1 MGSLFFQVDDNS
13 SGLFI
18 RGGAIFFSTV
28 YHTLF
33 ALQEVEAS
41 FLGRAV
47 LAKQKGF
54 ALFHPVTYVAAQ
66 VFGDLPVILVQVTL
80 FSVILY
86 FMTGL
91 LLDAGAFFT
100 YWAIVFATTMC
111 ATAL

>member
-1 MGSLFFQVDDNS
+1 
-13 SGLFI
+13 
-18 RGGAIFFSTV
+18 
-28 YHTLF
+28 
-33 ALQEVEAS
+33 
-41 FLGRAV
+41 
-47 LAKQKGF
+47 
-54 ALFHPVTYVAAQ
+54 
-66 VFGDLPVILVQVTL
+66 VTL